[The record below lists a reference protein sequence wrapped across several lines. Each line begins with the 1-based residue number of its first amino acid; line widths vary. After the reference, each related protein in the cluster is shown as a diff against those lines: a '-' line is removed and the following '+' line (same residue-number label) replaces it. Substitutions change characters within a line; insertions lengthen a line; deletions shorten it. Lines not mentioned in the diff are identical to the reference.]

1 MLTSGIKRWEHQ
13 VAMPSAELTARL
25 RFSLPRSGHSLV
37 GIDSRAQ
44 RSFASV
50 AWFYKTRGVTWI
62 QLSDWVT
69 LQRIIIGFI
78 HNDPWQAIFSLVH
91 TPDPRPDLPSV
102 HTAQTRLKPLEKAA
116 SRAQMVSA
124 LLTPHPLFCND
135 AKTPGHPKSI
145 LCFLSFISLVSCV
158 MNTPDVVSH
167 TDLCPR
173 WLRLVMSRIRDGS
186 AWHVTGSVTHCVAL
200 WTLGPGLRPE
210 SRGPGSLGPGHC
222 HGGDTGYSGGSGRTG
237 TTRSEREIVSKCFY
251 NHATSFKS
259 FDSFYCLFFS
269 SWIHLI

>member
-1 MLTSGIKRWEHQ
+1 MLTSGIKGWEHQ

-116 SRAQMVSA
+116 TRLQMVSTPA
-124 LLTPHPLFCND
+124 LLQWRKNSRP
-135 AKTPGHPKSI
+135 AKIDIMYVSSPSQ
-145 LCFLSFISLVSCV
+145 ISLVWWTLLR
-158 MNTPDVVSH
+158 M
-167 TDLCPR
+167 LCPAQICV
-173 WLRLVMSRIRDGS
+173 WWCHVF
-186 AWHVTGSVTHCVAL
+186 VTGPRDTWQGERDTVLLSGHSTQD
-200 WTLGPGLRPE
+200 WGLRAQSP
-210 SRGPGSLGPGHC
+210 
-222 HGGDTGYSGGSGRTG
+222 
-237 TTRSEREIVSKCFY
+237 
-251 NHATSFKS
+251 
-259 FDSFYCLFFS
+259 
-269 SWIHLI
+269 